1 MFRDQK
7 VHYDVV
13 LSRKWITMPRVAVW
27 KSGSIERT
35 VWSHIVTWSLLTL
48 QRNIGSR
55 LGPFVKKEWDWFM
68 YDWPLSLPDS
78 LMVTRIHSYLL
89 RLWKDF
95 MSDHSNE
102 SSSAVLSHGLFI
114 YYVVWIFYSVDEILW
129 CCHLN
134 ETSSAVLKRSAVYLY
149 VSSNFWVC
157 GWNPTN
163 EKEKNTGN
171 EVVKSCDVTILGNHS
186 GAPRLGMYYQS
197 TRELMTRTLYFHF
210 DKYWF

>member
-1 MFRDQK
+1 
-7 VHYDVV
+7 
-13 LSRKWITMPRVAVW
+13 
-27 KSGSIERT
+27 
-35 VWSHIVTWSLLTL
+35 
-48 QRNIGSR
+48 
-55 LGPFVKKEWDWFM
+55 M

-102 SSSAVLSHGLFI
+102 SSSAVLSQGLFI
-114 YYVVWIFYSVDEILW
+114 YYVVWIFDSVDEILW
-129 CCHLN
+129 CCHLD

-171 EVVKSCDVTILGNHS
+171 EVVKSCDVTTDSRKPLRRS
-186 GAPRLGMYYQS
+186 KVGMYYQS
-197 TRELMTRTLYFHF
+197 TRELMTRSLDFQF
-210 DKYWF
+210 DKYWLQGIFKSTVTILRNRRTLHHLWIHKKFQRFF